1 MKTNRGCRF
10 FRVVVTEV
18 KEAASTFT
26 VTLRRLELRM
36 YLIQFTFYMFV
47 GDQIKMLLSFLTAEV
62 AQVLQWTLPSWE
74 LHNCDALHLEPVVN
88 PAQKLTLLQGWIWHM
103 LSVALQEYCLCA
115 PGQVASKRSFKSFLL
130 LLYRISNDPGLPIL
144 DRLISPHSISAI
156 RKGELALFWC
166 NSEGALGTSEG
177 ISPFDL
183 K

>member
-1 MKTNRGCRF
+1 MRTNRGCRC

-18 KEAASTFT
+18 KEATSTFT
-26 VTLRRLELRM
+26 VTLRRLELRI
-36 YLIQFTFYMFV
+36 YLIQFTFYMLV

-88 PAQKLTLLQGWIWHM
+88 PAQKLMLLQGWIWHM

-115 PGQVASKRSFKSFLL
+115 PGRVASKRSFKSFLL

-144 DRLISPHSISAI
+144 DSSSSLPTIFQPSEKVSWHFFGVIVREL
-156 RKGELALFWC
+156 LALQKAF
-166 NSEGALGTSEG
+166 LPL
-177 ISPFDL
+177 I
-183 K
+183 